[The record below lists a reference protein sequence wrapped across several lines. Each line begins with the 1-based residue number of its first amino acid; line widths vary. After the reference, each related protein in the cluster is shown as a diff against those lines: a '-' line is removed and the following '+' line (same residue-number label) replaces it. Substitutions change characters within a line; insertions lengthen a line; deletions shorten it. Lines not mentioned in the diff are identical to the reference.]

1 MIRGSGHW
9 VLNWT
14 CGPTVERLNA
24 YAPQHSRLFK
34 EVRLHIFILNVRLS
48 DISVQMIIVA
58 SPSKPFLYAAKMTPR
73 RQAILK
79 DYDEEINA
87 LYHGAEQRSQIDV
100 PLPIEWTSSKSLD
113 YVRRITH
120 KVMAKKVTDVV
131 DIFQHGCDR

>member
-9 VLNWT
+9 VLNST
-14 CGPTVERLNA
+14 CRPTVERLNA

-34 EVRLHIFILNVRLS
+34 EVRAFIAIFDVNLS
-48 DISVQMIIVA
+48 EIIIQMIIVA

-87 LYHGAEQRSQIDV
+87 LYHSAEQRSQVDV
-100 PLPIEWTSSKSLD
+100 PLPIEWTSS
-113 YVRRITH
+113 
-120 KVMAKKVTDVV
+120 
-131 DIFQHGCDR
+131 